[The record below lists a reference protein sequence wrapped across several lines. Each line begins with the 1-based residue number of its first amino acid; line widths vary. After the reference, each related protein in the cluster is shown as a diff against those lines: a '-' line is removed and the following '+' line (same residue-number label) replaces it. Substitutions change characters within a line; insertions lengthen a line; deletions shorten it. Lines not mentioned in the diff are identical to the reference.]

1 MPNSYLLSPILHQL
15 PAGFSHKRTVDQP
28 DKVHIWHYSGA
39 EDIRTLAAK
48 YSQTDWALLPDN
60 WQPRLLLSDLDGT
73 LTPLENID
81 FIAEQVGVGA
91 QVAEITSA
99 AMRGELDYADSFR
112 ARMSLL
118 QGVGVANISAWADA
132 APLRNGALEL
142 FSQLTKLGL
151 STAIVSGGLQ
161 PTVASFARRLS
172 AGAYFANE
180 VEAID
185 GLLTGTITAPVLDAA
200 VKQKILLKLCVDLA
214 ISPQQAIA
222 VGDGAND
229 LLMLQSSGLAVG
241 VDPKPV
247 LVPELDVCLRHC
259 GLHSLLALIDEQ
271 ADSTT

>member
-15 PAGFSHKRTVDQP
+15 PAAFSHRLSI
-28 DKVHIWHYSGA
+28 DKPNNVHIWHYAGA
-39 EDIRTLAAK
+39 EDIRALAAQ
-48 YSQTDWALLPDN
+48 YPQTDWALLPDN

-118 QGVGVANISAWADA
+118 QGVVAADIGACADA
-132 APLRNGALEL
+132 APLRSGALEL
-142 FSQLTKLGL
+142 FSQFASRGL

-161 PTVASFARRLS
+161 PTVASFARRL
-172 AGAYFANE
+172 GADNYFANE
-180 VEAID
+180 IEVVGGI
-185 GLLTGTITAPVLDAA
+185 LTGAIKAPVLDGAA
-200 VKQKILLKLCVDLA
+200 KRKILRQLCADLA

-247 LVPELDVCLRHC
+247 LLPELDVCLRYC

-271 ADSTT
+271 TH